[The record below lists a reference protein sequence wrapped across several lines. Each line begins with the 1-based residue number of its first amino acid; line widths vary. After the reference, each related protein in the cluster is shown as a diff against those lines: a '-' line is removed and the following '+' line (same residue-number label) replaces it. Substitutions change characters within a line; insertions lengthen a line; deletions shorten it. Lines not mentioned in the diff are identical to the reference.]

1 MISGVPQGTV
11 LGPLLFL
18 VYINDL
24 PDCISSKVRLFADDC
39 IVYREIRNHEDARAL
54 QEDVDCLCRWE
65 QRWQMGFNH
74 SKCYTMRVTHKINS
88 LVNCY
93 TMGENILQ
101 EVYHYPCLG
110 VELAS
115 DLSWN
120 KHIAQATLKANR
132 VLGLLKRNLSTCDRN
147 TKEVAYKAL
156 VRPLLEYCQAVW
168 DPHQSNTISDI
179 ERVQRRAAHFV
190 LNDYN
195 RQSSVTAMLDRL
207 EWEPLWLRQTFHLLQ
222 GNKWPHSL

>member
-1 MISGVPQGTV
+1 
-11 LGPLLFL
+11 
-18 VYINDL
+18 
-24 PDCISSKVRLFADDC
+24 
-39 IVYREIRNHEDARAL
+39 
-54 QEDVDCLCRWE
+54 
-65 QRWQMGFNH
+65 MGFNH

-179 ERVQRRAAHFV
+179 ERLQRRTARFV

-207 EWEPLWLRQTFHLLQ
+207 EWEPLWLRRAKARLCTFYREINGLIPCNIAHLIGAASEHAQHL
-222 GNKWPHSL
+222 HY